1 MAKLFNT
8 VRKKIIAENQSISR
22 SRNYFKYAIGEIV
35 LVMIG
40 ILLALQVNTWNQV
53 RLLKKQETLILENL
67 LIDLKKAEASSLEEI
82 SNENLRLKYTVKAL
96 SAEGRHSLLK
106 NSKKDSI
113 IGDILWNLN
122 TNTPVINAYNDLK
135 NSGNLGL
142 ISNGTIRQAFTSLEI
157 NIRDLNNTLKDRLD
171 VQQINIDGI
180 IIDKFNF
187 ILINKKKFSKYKID
201 YGKAP
206 NYEVL
211 LKQKNVLNIIAI
223 KLDFTLNSKESRVS
237 LLHDIQYL
245 IKSIE
250 KELIII
256 KL

>member
-1 MAKLFNT
+1 
-8 VRKKIIAENQSISR
+8 
-22 SRNYFKYAIGEIV
+22 
-35 LVMIG
+35 
-40 ILLALQVNTWNQV
+40 
-53 RLLKKQETLILENL
+53 
-67 LIDLKKAEASSLEEI
+67 
-82 SNENLRLKYTVKAL
+82 
-96 SAEGRHSLLK
+96 
-106 NSKKDSI
+106 
-113 IGDILWNLN
+113 
-122 TNTPVINAYNDLK
+122 
-135 NSGNLGL
+135 
-142 ISNGTIRQAFTSLEI
+142 
-157 NIRDLNNTLKDRLD
+157 